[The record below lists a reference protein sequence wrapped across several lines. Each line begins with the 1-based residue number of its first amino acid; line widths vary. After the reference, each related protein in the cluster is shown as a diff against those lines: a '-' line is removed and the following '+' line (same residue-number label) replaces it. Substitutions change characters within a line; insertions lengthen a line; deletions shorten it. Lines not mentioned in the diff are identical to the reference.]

1 MERESM
7 RYLLDTHAWIWA
19 ANGDR
24 RLPSRLSR
32 SIATASREDL
42 ALLDIS
48 LWEAGRVHRAG
59 ELTPG
64 DAVVWFERAV
74 EAITLLPLA
83 ADIVLA
89 EQGLAW
95 SHRDPVDRLVVATAM
110 VRGLKVITVDKAIR
124 TSGLVQLA

>member
-1 MERESM
+1 VK
-7 RYLLDTHAWIWA
+7 YLLDTHAWIWA

-24 RLPSRLSR
+24 RLPSRLVRILGSAER
-32 SIATASREDL
+32 DDL
-42 ALLDIS
+42 GLLDLS

-59 ELTPG
+59 ELTTG
-64 DAVVWFERAV
+64 DPLEWFAQALSAV
-74 EAITLLPLA
+74 TLVSLA

-95 SHRDPVDRLVVATAM
+95 THRDPVDRLVVATAM
-110 VRGLKVITVDKAIR
+110 VRGLRVVTVDKTIR